1 MLQMDFQLKMPPEQ
15 VSCLVLAYLG
25 DAVYELYVR
34 SYLLGNGRVKVNNLH
49 KQAVKFVQAKTQA
62 QVLKALEGTLDE
74 TEASVVRRGRN
85 TKSVHVPKNAEVI
98 DYRHATALECLFGY
112 LYLQGRH
119 ERITEIFA
127 YALKVVEEGFPNGR

>member
-34 SYLLGNGRVKVNNLH
+34 SYLLGNGRVKVNTLH

-112 LYLQGRH
+112 LYLQGRQ

>member
-1 MLQMDFQLKMPPEQ
+1 MLQMNFQLKMPPEQ

-49 KQAVKFVQAKTQA
+49 KQAVQFVQAKTQA
-62 QVLKALEGTLDE
+62 QVLKALEGTLDD
-74 TEASVVRRGRN
+74 TEAGVVRRGRN

-119 ERITEIFA
+119 ERIAEIFA

>member
-1 MLQMDFQLKMPPEQ
+1 MLQMNFQLKMPPEQ

-112 LYLQGRH
+112 LYLQGRY

>member
-1 MLQMDFQLKMPPEQ
+1 MLEMNFELKMPPEQ

-34 SYLLGNGRVKVNNLH
+34 SYLIGDGRVKVNRLH
-49 KQAVKFVQAKTQA
+49 KEAVKMVQAKTQA
-62 QVLKALEGTLDE
+62 QVLKSLEGTLDE
-74 TEASVVRRGRN
+74 TEAGVVRRGRN

-112 LYLQGRH
+112 LYLKGRH
-119 ERITEIFA
+119 ERIAEIFA
-127 YALKVVEEGFPNGR
+127 KAVKVVEGGIS